1 MSETKAHFDETKA
14 NAFLDK
20 VFKDISGTYTSLMC
34 CIGDRLDLFKK
45 LEAEGPLTITELS
58 KIAGIN
64 ERYSKEWLNVM
75 ACAGYLGYD
84 PPTQQYRLPPDYAPV
99 LTEEGGPMFASG
111 LYQSLFGEIKNM
123 EKLIEVF
130 KKGGGIPLKDF
141 DENEF
146 VGTERTTASWF
157 ENLLLQEWIPVV
169 PGVKSKLEKG
179 AIAADVGCGRGRAI
193 IKLAKAFPNSRFVGF
208 DKFEPGL
215 DHARAQSVSA
225 GVSDRVSF
233 KQLDVSEGFPQE
245 DKFDLITTFD
255 VIHDMVDPRSAL
267 RAIRQ
272 ALKPDG
278 TYLWL
283 EINSK
288 DRLED
293 NYGAMGALFYG
304 WSIMYCMTTSLAE
317 GGEGLGTLGMP
328 PSIVKK
334 YCDEAGF
341 SDVRKLPLDNPFNIL
356 YEVKP

>member
-1 MSETKAHFDETKA
+1 
-14 NAFLDK
+14 
-20 VFKDISGTYTSLMC
+20 
-34 CIGDRLDLFKK
+34 
-45 LEAEGPLTITELS
+45 
-58 KIAGIN
+58 
-64 ERYSKEWLNVM
+64 
-75 ACAGYLGYD
+75 
-84 PPTQQYRLPPDYAPV
+84 
-99 LTEEGGPMFASG
+99 MFASG
-111 LYQSLFGEIKNM
+111 LYQSLLGAIKNM
-123 EKLIEVF
+123 EKLLEVF
-130 KKGGGIPLKDF
+130 KKGGGISLKEF

-169 PGVKSKLEKG
+169 PDVKSKLES

-208 DKFEPGL
+208 DIFEPGL
-215 DHARAQSVSA
+215 ERARAKSVSA
-225 GVSDRVSF
+225 GVSDRLSF
-233 KQLDVSEGFPQE
+233 RQLDVSEGFPQE
-245 DKFDLITTFD
+245 EKFDLITTFD

-267 RAIRQ
+267 KSIHQ

-278 TYLWL
+278 TCLWL

-317 GGEGLGTLGMP
+317 GGEGVGTLGIP

-334 YCDEAGF
+334 YCDETGF
-341 SDVRKLPLDNPFNIL
+341 SNVRKLPLDNPFNIL

>member
-45 LEAEGPLTITELS
+45 LETEGPLTITELS

-146 VGTERTTASWF
+146 AGTERTTASWF

-169 PGVKSKLEKG
+169 PDVKSKLEKY
-179 AIAADVGCGRGRAI
+179 
-193 IKLAKAFPNSRFVGF
+193 
-208 DKFEPGL
+208 
-215 DHARAQSVSA
+215 
-225 GVSDRVSF
+225 
-233 KQLDVSEGFPQE
+233 
-245 DKFDLITTFD
+245 
-255 VIHDMVDPRSAL
+255 MVDPRSAL